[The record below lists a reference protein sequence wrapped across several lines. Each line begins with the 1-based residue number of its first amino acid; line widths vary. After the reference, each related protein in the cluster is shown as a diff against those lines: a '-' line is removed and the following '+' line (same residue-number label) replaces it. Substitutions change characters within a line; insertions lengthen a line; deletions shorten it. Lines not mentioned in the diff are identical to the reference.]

1 MSFVYLLI
9 LIVLLFLAYVRLA
22 PSDAARWHKPVTISE
37 DKTFKGGA
45 ARVIVASEG
54 TLAKLDAAAQALP
67 RTTVLAGSV
76 AEGRITYVTRSAA
89 IGFPDYTTIEQDG
102 DTIKLYARLRFGRSD
117 LGVNG
122 ARLRKLLQA
131 VEG

>member
-22 PSDAARWHKPVTISE
+22 PSDAARWHKPVTITE

-76 AEGRITYVTRSAA
+76 AEGRITYVTRS
-89 IGFPDYTTIEQDG
+89 DYTTIEQDG